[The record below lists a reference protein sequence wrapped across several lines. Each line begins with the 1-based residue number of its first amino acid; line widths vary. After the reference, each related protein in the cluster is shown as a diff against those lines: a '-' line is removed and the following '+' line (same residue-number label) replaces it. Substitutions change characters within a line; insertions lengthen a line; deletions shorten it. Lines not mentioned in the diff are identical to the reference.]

1 MPHLYQR
8 FSFVCVEKLSIHTF
22 GVVLNKISNG
32 NSICKKYEIFFLDG
46 VRVFSEEKIIP
57 LNNNIISTLLST
69 IVKQNSKQ
77 GVFFIS
83 LIRQI
88 EQRQK
93 LNLKNDLY
101 LFSTRDCLN
110 NSNKF
115 YSYLKIDSYKQNLYS
130 NMQNFIS
137 NLPFNFCVDKE
148 AIASFDKLSDNQ
160 QIKELA
166 LFFDNSFNSF
176 YKKPLIIFEKQQN
189 NWDSLLTI
197 HLSKI

>member
-32 NSICKKYEIFFLDG
+32 NAIYKKYEIFFLDG
-46 VRVFSEEKIIP
+46 VRVFSEDKIIP
-57 LNNNIISTLLST
+57 LNNNTISTLLST

-130 NMQNFIS
+130 DMQNFIS

-148 AIASFDKLSDNQ
+148 AITSFDKLSDNQ

-166 LFFDNSFNSF
+166 LFFDNSFSSSITN
-176 YKKPLIIFEKQQN
+176 IFM
-189 NWDSLLTI
+189 SLPCLFVI
-197 HLSKI
+197 NK